1 MLAGVIEVHDL
12 EGPGKLLVGQIPD
25 PVGAVANEYF
35 LLGAAPAAFD
45 GLPVDARAK
54 LCYPLDGPGIG
65 GRVGVADRLSL
76 VVPPGLGEDAA
87 QFGFASMRRLTLNLA
102 LSPSS
107 LFLHHRRTR
116 TVHLNV

>member
-54 LCYPLDGPGIG
+54 LCYPLDGPRYRWSSRRRG
-65 GRVGVADRLSL
+65 SL
-76 VVPPGLGEDAA
+76 IPRRPTG
-87 QFGFASMRRLTLNLA
+87 FG
-102 LSPSS
+102 
-107 LFLHHRRTR
+107 
-116 TVHLNV
+116 